1 MKTTSAL
8 QHRVTA
14 RRSNAGLTVIE
25 LMAVVAIV
33 SVLALIALPAYQD
46 YAVRTKVSEGM
57 VFAAEAKTSVSE
69 YFYNI
74 RSMPTSN
81 QQAGL
86 PDPDDYDVHTHVRR
100 LEIRSVTPRAGT
112 IQITF
117 KIPNL
122 GTDNVLNLV
131 PSTADN
137 LISWE
142 CKPAETNGIA
152 ITRVP
157 ANCRGG

>member
-1 MKTTSAL
+1 MKTLGSL
-8 QHRVTA
+8 QHRVTE
-14 RRSNAGLTVIE
+14 RRSNTGLTVIE

-46 YAVRTKVSEGM
+46 YAVRTKISEGI

-69 YFYNI
+69 YFYNV
-74 RSMPTSN
+74 RAMPTSN

-86 PDPDDYDVHTHVRR
+86 PAPNEYDIHTHVSR
-100 LEIRSVTPRAGT
+100 LEIRSVSPRPGT
-112 IQITF
+112 IEVTF

-122 GTDNVLNLV
+122 GTDNVLHLV
-131 PSTADN
+131 PSTAGT
-137 LISWE
+137 LIAWE
-142 CKPAETNGIA
+142 CRPAETNGIA